1 MDGINIIKKYD
12 SMNANVLGNWQN
24 LWQECADWC
33 FPTNDNINRIRVAG
47 QEKPPQRMID
57 TCIEANYAFASGL
70 FSHMFPPNTVWA
82 KFRHPQPAMMANK
95 EVAEYFERVSRVIH
109 ETLINS
115 NFSQE
120 EFQALLSLGCF
131 GTNCLSVQED
141 EKRGVKFRNYLIDEI
156 RIDENYLHE
165 VDTIA
170 REYTLTSRQVLQK
183 FGEEAIKEAKL
194 ERIFSDIEH
203 NKPKKYKFIQYVAPR
218 EDFKYG
224 SKKSIDKPFGSYHVS
239 RDSREI
245 IREGGFDFNPYKVS
259 RFMVGNEEIYGR
271 SPMSMVLGTARRT
284 NVIYRSMLVAAE
296 QHSNPQWLIPDDD
309 SVSGM
314 SSRAGA
320 FIRWRATNPAGK
332 PERLAPNGNPQL
344 AKEVFELHDAQ
355 IKKMFFNH
363 LFRPLDDYR
372 NMTATEVNERMTTD
386 LMSLAPFVARY
397 IEEHVNPIMVHVY
410 YILQKK
416 KILPNIPEVLMQS
429 PEFEVDYVGR
439 LSLATKSFETM
450 GAVNTMRIFG
460 ELAQINPEMLQ
471 SLQNV
476 DPDQLFKE
484 IWFANS
490 SSMNALRD
498 SKEVEEK
505 REEQRQ
511 LMEQRR
517 QIEQA
522 QMLAKA
528 TKDAGSPVDAT
539 SALAQQEEAPNV
551 QQ

>member
-1 MDGINIIKKYD
+1 
-12 SMNANVLGNWQN
+12 
-24 LWQECADWC
+24 
-33 FPTNDNINRIRVAG
+33 
-47 QEKPPQRMID
+47 
-57 TCIEANYAFASGL
+57 
-70 FSHMFPPNTVWA
+70 
-82 KFRHPQPAMMANK
+82 
-95 EVAEYFERVSRVIH
+95 
-109 ETLINS
+109 
-115 NFSQE
+115 
-120 EFQALLSLGCF
+120 
-131 GTNCLSVQED
+131 
-141 EKRGVKFRNYLIDEI
+141 
-156 RIDENYLHE
+156 
-165 VDTIA
+165 
-170 REYTLTSRQVLQK
+170 
-183 FGEEAIKEAKL
+183 
-194 ERIFSDIEH
+194 
-203 NKPKKYKFIQYVAPR
+203 
-218 EDFKYG
+218 
-224 SKKSIDKPFGSYHVS
+224 
-239 RDSREI
+239 
-245 IREGGFDFNPYKVS
+245 
-259 RFMVGNEEIYGR
+259 
-271 SPMSMVLGTARRT
+271 
-284 NVIYRSMLVAAE
+284 MLVAAE